1 MHSCRPPPSF
11 YLHSSYTSIIIPF
24 LISIPEKDSCTAE
37 EWKLNTALTPPG
49 RFLCI
54 FQGMEISIIT
64 MESPVQPGYGF
75 HHCSQAWRCQ
85 AATAPLCSLSVPT
98 CTTSKLRCHSPS
110 AHKNWNHFYL
120 QMRNRAQRHFP
131 QTTGDSYSDF
141 LLPIQCRCHRS
152 ALPSCFSVF
161 THILGLWWPEF
172 CKPTMQ
178 WDCLRCREY
187 VSRRTCICV
196 WLYFLWESLWGQ
208 HHWAEIAATL
218 LQPTQLSHSSCQ
230 RRLLSSLSTAHGAV
244 Q

>member
-1 MHSCRPPPSF
+1 MKTKHSPYTSREVSLYIPRNGNLHHHHGEPCTTRLWVPPLQPSLEVSGSHSAPVQSVCT
-11 YLHSSYTSIIIPF
+11 YLHH
-24 LISIPEKDSCTAE
+24 K
-37 EWKLNTALTPPG
+37 
-49 RFLCI
+49 
-54 FQGMEISIIT
+54 
-64 MESPVQPGYGF
+64 
-75 HHCSQAWRCQ
+75 QA
-85 AATAPLCSLSVPT
+85 S
-98 CTTSKLRCHSPS
+98 CHSPS

-187 VSRRTCICV
+187 VSRRTCMCV